1 MKIQAPRGTRD
12 VLPGESRAWRYLED
26 TLKNHA
32 ARFGFKEIRFPAFE
46 HTELFLRGIGDATDV
61 VQKEMYTFEDKGG
74 RSITLRPEGTA
85 SVVRAVVE
93 HGLYAAALPLKTFYI
108 APNFR
113 YEKPAAGRLRQHH
126 QFGAEC
132 FGAESPN
139 ADVELIALADGYIKR
154 LGLKNVT
161 LTINSIGCPDCRKLY
176 VKRLSAFLESVADG
190 LCGTCRERMSR
201 NPMRVLDCKS
211 PDCQALVKDAPV
223 ILDALC
229 EPCRWHFAEVRAGL
243 DNLGIAYEIDPKIV
257 RGLDYYTRTVFEFL
271 TPIEGAPRAICAGGR
286 YDGLVESLG
295 GPKLAGV
302 GFGSG
307 LERLLLVMGEQ
318 GLIPADTETC
328 KLYIANLDGAS
339 NLAAAKL
346 CSELRGE
353 GINCEHD
360 LCGRGLKAQM
370 KYADKLGAEW
380 VLVLGENELKNNTA
394 TLKNM
399 RGGENINVT
408 LDEILVTLSGAK
420 GLS

>member
-12 VLPGESRAWRYLED
+12 VLPNESRSWQRLEAI
-26 TLKNHA
+26 LREA
-32 ARFGFKEIRFPAFE
+32 AALHGFSEIRFPAFE
-46 HTELFLRGIGDATDV
+46 HTELFLRGIGDTTDV

-93 HGLYAAALPLKTFYI
+93 HGLYAAALPLKCYYI

-132 FGAESPN
+132 FGADAPA
-139 ADVELIALADGYIKR
+139 ADVELIALADSYIKG
-154 LGLKNVT
+154 LGLKNVE
-161 LTINSIGCPDCRKLY
+161 LAVNSIGCPQCRKAYLD
-176 VKRLSAFLESVADG
+176 KLSGFLRDQQDN
-190 LCGTCRERMSR
+190 LCGTCRERMER

-211 PDCQALVKDAPV
+211 PVCQGIVKHAPV
-223 ILDALC
+223 IIDTLC
-229 EPCRWHFAEVRAGL
+229 DDCAEHFTQVKAGL
-243 DNLGIAYEIDPKIV
+243 DNLNIEYTIDPHIV

-295 GPKLAGV
+295 GPKLSGV

-307 LERLLLVMGEQ
+307 LERLLIAMNEQ
-318 GLIPADTETC
+318 GLVAEDTGTC
-328 KLYIANLDGAS
+328 KIYAANLNRESG
-339 NLAAAKL
+339 LAAAKL
-346 CSELRGE
+346 VAELRKLGVSA
-353 GINCEHD
+353 EHD

-370 KYADKLGAEW
+370 KYADKLNATW
-380 VLVLGENELKNNTA
+380 VLVLGDDELANGQA
-394 TLKNM
+394 VLKSM
-399 RGGENINVT
+399 RGGENLTVNLTAEEVARA
-408 LDEILVTLSGAK
+408 VQR
-420 GLS
+420 